1 MSLDLQYLLGEVEK
15 LSISVGHFIVERR
28 KGVFRIDEKSFNN
41 LVTEVDKAAEEK
53 FVEGLAKLLPNS
65 GFIAEEGTGNRLES
79 GYNWIIDPIDG
90 TTNFVHNV
98 PLYCTSVGLFDGT
111 DIVLGVINEPNGK
124 ECFSAAKGC
133 GAFLNGHK
141 MEVSRTPKLVNAL
154 IATGFPYDDFARENG
169 YFKVLRDFTH
179 KTRGIRRLGSAA
191 LDMAYVA
198 CGRFDSFYEYGLN
211 PWDVAAGI
219 ILVEEAGGVC
229 SDFRDGRNMLFGE
242 EIISSNQL
250 IHAEMQT
257 VIQQV
262 FSNNAV

>member
-1 MSLDLQYLLGEVEK
+1 MSPDLRHLLGEVEK
-15 LSISVGHFIVERR
+15 LSVSVGRFIVTQR
-28 KGVFRIDEKSFNN
+28 KGAFRIDEKSFNN

-53 FVEGLAKLLPNS
+53 FVEGLMQILPGA
-65 GFIAEEGTGNRLES
+65 GFIAEEGTGSRAAE

-98 PLYCTSVGLFDGT
+98 PLYCTSVGLFDGN

-124 ECFSAAKGC
+124 ECFSAAKGL

-141 MEVSRTPKLVNAL
+141 MHVSASPLLLNSL

-169 YFKVLRDFTH
+169 YFKVLKDFTH

-191 LDMAYVA
+191 LDLAYVA

-219 ILVEEAGGVC
+219 ILVEEAGGRC
-229 SDFRDGRNMLFGE
+229 SDFRSGRNMLFGE
-242 EIISSNQL
+242 EIIASNQK
-250 IHAEMQT
+250 IHQEME
-257 VIQQV
+257 VIIQQV
-262 FSNNAV
+262 FSNND